1 MRRRRGLPF
10 RRFVFRSARV
20 LPTEEGRAQVFF
32 TGSVEKGQGVE
43 VFPRRVLGGVRVRGA
58 RFFYKILDLYLSV
71 WDFCL
76 PLHSLAGR
84 ERCSFVLAV
93 QGELSS
99 AGSERLPYKQRV
111 GGSNPSAPT
120 VFPARGARNEKGG
133 EKGEKRAGRKAH
145 RKDGAGRC
153 RKEAK
158 TPLFRKTRHID
169 PIGSLAQLVQSVCL
183 TSRGSGVRIPQLPQ
197 TENPASPAADG
208 CGTFL

>member
-10 RRFVFRSARV
+10 RRFVFRFARV
-20 LPTEEGRAQVFF
+20 RPLSEGRAQVFF
-32 TGSVEKGQGVE
+32 TGSVEKGRGVE

-133 EKGEKRAGRKAH
+133 GERREESRKKGAQKGRRWKVQEGG
-145 RKDGAGRC
+145 KN
-153 RKEAK
+153 
-158 TPLFRKTRHID
+158 TPF
-169 PIGSLAQLVQSVCL
+169 S
-183 TSRGSGVRIPQLPQ
+183 
-197 TENPASPAADG
+197 ENE
-208 CGTFL
+208 TY

>member
-32 TGSVEKGQGVE
+32 TGSVEKGRGVE

-120 VFPARGARNEKGG
+120 VFPARGQGTRKKKGG
-133 EKGEKRAGRKAH
+133 KGEKRAGRKAY
-145 RKDGAGRC
+145 RKDGADKDSVGSAVQ
-153 RKEAK
+153 EEDEN
-158 TPLFRKTRHID
+158 TPF
-169 PIGSLAQLVQSVCL
+169 S
-183 TSRGSGVRIPQLPQ
+183 
-197 TENPASPAADG
+197 ENE
-208 CGTFL
+208 TY